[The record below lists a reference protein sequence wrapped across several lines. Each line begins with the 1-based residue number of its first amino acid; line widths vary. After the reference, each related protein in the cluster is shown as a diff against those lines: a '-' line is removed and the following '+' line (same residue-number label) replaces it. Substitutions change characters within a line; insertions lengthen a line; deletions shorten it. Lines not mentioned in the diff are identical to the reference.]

1 MIEYRNSS
9 NLILSYQGARLFT
22 EFYSLC
28 MNCRDFNWSCI
39 MPSAVLTENMSSVGI
54 HVVIIADEIVNRLGI
69 NDDST
74 YVQKEV
80 LMMGFRCGLSI
91 LWRSIEK
98 A

>member
-1 MIEYRNSS
+1 
-9 NLILSYQGARLFT
+9 
-22 EFYSLC
+22 
-28 MNCRDFNWSCI
+28 
-39 MPSAVLTENMSSVGI
+39 MSSVGI
-54 HVVIIADEIVNRLGI
+54 HIVVIIADEIVNRLGI